1 MQRISDYFRGKKVF
15 VTGGTGFLGQAL
27 LEKILFAC
35 PEVDKVYVLIRAKHF
50 SGKNISAQERMDK
63 ELYNSSA
70 FDRLKGVHGDGLE
83 VFLGGK
89 LVAVPGD
96 ISCENLG
103 IDPADLQKLQSEV
116 EIVFNSAALVSFDA
130 PLDQALSLN
139 VLAAKRTA
147 ECARACNAAVLVHVS
162 TAYVSGATNLQ
173 AAETMYHS
181 ADADC
186 SEKLPAGKFTDVQ
199 EDIRQVQAVI
209 DNVYA
214 EARHP
219 EREREFAKV
228 LVL

>member
-1 MQRISDYFRGKKVF
+1 MQRISDYFRGKKIF

-35 PEVDKVYVLIRAKHF
+35 PEVDKIFVLIRSKHF
-50 SGKNISAQERMDK
+50 SGKDISAQERLDK

-70 FDRLKGVHGDGLE
+70 FDRLKGIYGGDLGD
-83 VFLGGK
+83 FLKKK
-89 LVAVPGD
+89 LVAVSGD
-96 ISCENLG
+96 ISCKNLG
-103 IDPADLQKLQSEV
+103 IDQADLQKIQSEV
-116 EIVFNSAALVSFDA
+116 EIVFNSAAVVSFDA

-139 VLAAKRTA
+139 VLAAKRTT
-147 ECARACNAAVLVHVS
+147 EFARGCSGAVLVHVS

-181 ADADC
+181 AEAGC
-186 SEKLPAGKFTDVQ
+186 NEKLPPGKFTDVQ
-199 EDIRQVQAVI
+199 EDICVIQDII
-209 DNVYA
+209 DNVYK

-219 EREREFAKV
+219 EREREFTKA